1 MAGIDKQ
8 AAVAALTLFSG
19 LAPDKIAELA
29 AVAELRRGNRAGCFS
44 GPANRPTAS
53 TVASGKVRIYRSSP
67 SGKEHILHVFG
78 PGEAFAEV
86 VVFQGGVF
94 PADAQTLEDS
104 ELLFF
109 PRRGFVALLRD
120 DPELAMAML
129 ALLSSRLRF
138 FVKKI
143 EELSLKEV
151 PARLA
156 AHLLLLHAAQKKR
169 RLDLELSKGQLAG
182 YLGTIPETLS
192 RVLRR
197 MAEDGLIALDGQA
210 VVLTDVERLA
220 EVPGGEDA
228 VAAGTHPTR
237 GRRYFGEKGET
248 PGPEKSGHLSGRVNR
263 RSRP

>member
-19 LAPDKIAELA
+19 LDPDKIAELA
-29 AVAELRRGNRAGCFS
+29 AVAELRRRQKGRLLFRTGE
-44 GPANRPTAS
+44 PADGFYG
-53 TVASGKVRIYRSSP
+53 VASGKVRIYRATP

-104 ELLFF
+104 DLLFF

-120 DPELAMAML
+120 DPELAMGML

-210 VVLTDVERLA
+210 VVLTDMERLA
-220 EVPGGEDA
+220 EVA
-228 VAAGTHPTR
+228 S
-237 GRRYFGEKGET
+237 GEKT
-248 PGPEKSGHLSGRVNR
+248 Q
-263 RSRP
+263 

>member
-19 LAPDKIAELA
+19 LDPDKIAELA
-29 AVAELRRGNRAGCFS
+29 AVAELRRRQKGRLLFRTGE
-44 GPANRPTAS
+44 PADGFYG
-53 TVASGKVRIYRSSP
+53 VASGKVRIYRSSP

-220 EVPGGEDA
+220 EVA
-228 VAAGTHPTR
+228 S
-237 GRRYFGEKGET
+237 GEKAQ
-248 PGPEKSGHLSGRVNR
+248 
-263 RSRP
+263 

>member
-19 LAPDKIAELA
+19 LDPDKIAALA
-29 AVAELRRGNRAGCFS
+29 AVAELRRRQKGRLLFRTGEQADGFY
-44 GPANRPTAS
+44 G
-53 TVASGKVRIYRSSP
+53 VASGKVRIYRSSP

-109 PRRGFVALLRD
+109 PRRGFAALLRD
-120 DPELAMAML
+120 DPELAMGML

-220 EVPGGEDA
+220 EVA
-228 VAAGTHPTR
+228 S
-237 GRRYFGEKGET
+237 GEKAQ
-248 PGPEKSGHLSGRVNR
+248 
-263 RSRP
+263 

>member
-1 MAGIDKQ
+1 MAGIDKK
-8 AAVAALTLFSG
+8 AAVAALALFSG
-19 LAPDKIAELA
+19 LDPDKVGALA
-29 AVAELRRGNRAGCFS
+29 AVAELRRRQKGRLLFRTGE
-44 GPANRPTAS
+44 PADGFYG
-53 TVASGKVRIYRSSP
+53 VASGKVRIYRSSP

-109 PRRGFVALLRD
+109 PRRGFVGLLRD
-120 DPELAMAML
+120 DPELAMGML

-169 RLDLELSKGQLAG
+169 RLDLELPKGQLAG

-210 VVLTDVERLA
+210 VVLEDVERLA
-220 EVPGGEDA
+220 EVA
-228 VAAGTHPTR
+228 S
-237 GRRYFGEKGET
+237 GEKAQ
-248 PGPEKSGHLSGRVNR
+248 
-263 RSRP
+263 

>member
-19 LAPDKIAELA
+19 LDPDKIAELA
-29 AVAELRRGNRAGCFS
+29 AVAELRRRQKGRLLFRTGE
-44 GPANRPTAS
+44 PADGFYG
-53 TVASGKVRIYRSSP
+53 VASGKVRIYRSSP

-220 EVPGGEDA
+220 EVA
-228 VAAGTHPTR
+228 S
-237 GRRYFGEKGET
+237 GEKT
-248 PGPEKSGHLSGRVNR
+248 Q
-263 RSRP
+263 

>member
-1 MAGIDKQ
+1 MAEIDKQ
-8 AAVAALTLFSG
+8 AAVAGLTLFSG
-19 LAPDKIAELA
+19 LDPDKIEKLA
-29 AVAELRRGNRAGCFS
+29 AVAELRRREKGRLLFCAGE
-44 GPANRPTAS
+44 PADGFYG
-53 TVASGKVRIYRSSP
+53 VASGRVRIYRSSP

-94 PADAQTLEDS
+94 PADAQALEDS

-120 DPELAMAML
+120 DPELAMGML
-129 ALLSSRLRF
+129 ALLSFRLRF

-156 AHLLLLHAAQKKR
+156 AHLLLLHAAQKR
-169 RLDLELSKGQLAG
+169 PRLDLELPKGHLAG

-197 MAEDGLIALDGQA
+197 MTEEGLIALDGQA
-210 VVLTDVERLA
+210 VVLRDVARLEELA
-220 EVPGGEDA
+220 S
-228 VAAGTHPTR
+228 
-237 GRRYFGEKGET
+237 GEKT
-248 PGPEKSGHLSGRVNR
+248 L
-263 RSRP
+263 

>member
-1 MAGIDKQ
+1 MPGLVRAGLDVGQKTGNRKAMVGIDKQ
-8 AAVAALTLFSG
+8 AAVAGLGLFSG
-19 LAPDKIAELA
+19 LASDKLAKLA
-29 AVAELRRGNRAGCFS
+29 AVAELRRREKGRLLFRTGE
-44 GPANRPTAS
+44 PADGFYG
-53 TVASGKVRIYRSSP
+53 VAAGKVRIYRSSP

-109 PRRGFVALLRD
+109 SRQGFLALLRD

-129 ALLSSRLRF
+129 ALLSSRLRI
-138 FVKKI
+138 FVQKI

-169 RLDLELSKGQLAG
+169 RLDLELPKGQLAG

-197 MAEDGLIALDGQA
+197 MVEDGLITLDGQA
-210 VVLTDVERLA
+210 VILRDVDRLA
-220 EVPGGEDA
+220 EVA
-228 VAAGTHPTR
+228 
-237 GRRYFGEKGET
+237 
-248 PGPEKSGHLSGRVNR
+248 SGASIL
-263 RSRP
+263 

>member
-1 MAGIDKQ
+1 MDKQ

-19 LAPDKIAELA
+19 LDPDKIAALA
-29 AVAELRRGNRAGCFS
+29 AVAELRRRQKGRLLFRTGEQADGFY
-44 GPANRPTAS
+44 G
-53 TVASGKVRIYRSSP
+53 VASGKVRIYRSSP

-120 DPELAMAML
+120 DPELAMGML

-220 EVPGGEDA
+220 EVA
-228 VAAGTHPTR
+228 S
-237 GRRYFGEKGET
+237 GEKAQ
-248 PGPEKSGHLSGRVNR
+248 
-263 RSRP
+263 